1 MQQSK
6 PDIEWLETLSNWM
19 DSKFRL
25 PGTEIR
31 FGLDPLIGLIPYAG
45 EVTTFIISSALVLS
59 MAKYGVSR
67 KVVVLMVLNVLLDA
81 FIGSIPVIGNIFDFT
96 YRANQK
102 NIRLLKKH
110 YHEGKYQGSGTGIII
125 LVFIVLFAGLIL
137 LAYGLFKLTQLIFN
151 QIASII

>member
-1 MQQSK
+1 
-6 PDIEWLETLSNWM
+6 
-19 DSKFRL
+19 
-25 PGTEIR
+25 
-31 FGLDPLIGLIPYAG
+31 
-45 EVTTFIISSALVLS
+45 